1 MIIRLYRWSRFVL
14 RLDMGTKAFKEV
26 LTDLPSWDLDLVFLS
41 GGFQIYCWLFR
52 ICFGYVEH
60 DEYWE
65 YNHPL
70 FPPSVVFCTEVQ
82 KMQLNKCVIKVGSL
96 QRCLAAAS
104 QAQKKRCNSCDRNS
118 FLMWE
123 SLEYRLFN
131 SMNTKK
137 YCGYFDLNY
146 FLLP

>member
-1 MIIRLYRWSRFVL
+1 MVKIFL
-14 RLDMGTKAFKEV
+14 RLDRGTKAFKEV

-41 GGFQIYCWLFR
+41 GGFQIYCWLLR

-104 QAQKKRCNSCDRNS
+104 QAQQKNVIPAIATVFS
-118 FLMWE
+118 FGNHL
-123 SLEYRLFN
+123 N
-131 SMNTKK
+131 I
-137 YCGYFDLNY
+137 GYSIA
-146 FLLP
+146 

>member
-1 MIIRLYRWSRFVL
+1 MIIRLYTIQVVKIFL
-14 RLDMGTKAFKEV
+14 RLDRGTKAFKEV

-60 DEYWE
+60 DEYQE

-70 FPPSVVFCTEVQ
+70 FPPSVVFRTEVQ

-104 QAQKKRCNSCDRNS
+104 QAQKKDVIPAIKQFSH
-118 FLMWE
+118 LGI
-123 SLEYRLFN
+123 
-131 SMNTKK
+131 T
-137 YCGYFDLNY
+137 
-146 FLLP
+146 